1 MTTRSTRKI
10 LTLSLA
16 ALLVATASPALAAPP
31 EGPSPEHQ
39 TQVQPPTVGGI
50 GSLGRGTG
58 AQGKVLPET
67 DRIVVKFKDQV
78 PEVQKE
84 DVLAEVEQT
93 TEIEAPEIVKTTGNA
108 EDVVESDTMLTK
120 TEQEAVVE
128 TIEKDPAVESAE
140 PDLIVV
146 NALAAHAGSTP
157 NDRYWGYQWGPRNI
171 GVPGAWWQGTGD
183 GVVIGIAD
191 TGQISH
197 PDLNQRTVRG
207 YDFLSD
213 LYHSR
218 DGNGRDSNPQDMG
231 DWSPGRPN
239 WWHGAHV
246 AGIAAAHT
254 NNRTGIAGVA
264 PDAKIQHARVLGADG
279 RGYVSDIADGVMWSA
294 GIAVPGVPRNATP
307 AKVVNLSEAW
317 DDTRCTPIMQNSVNR
332 LHQIG
337 VPLVVAAGNAGK
349 SANLA
354 SPANCRGAIVV
365 GATSYQNRITGYSNW
380 GPMVDVVAPGGD
392 TRSPIWST
400 VNTGKF
406 SLGSPTYG
414 DLSGTSMAAPHVSGV
429 IALMKERNPNLGVEA
444 IRSTL
449 RNTGTNVSGYRKV
462 NAAQAARAVAPTV
475 RGAIGQYYH
484 SRGGAAVFGAP
495 TTGER
500 TVGSGAVAQ
509 KFVKNGKTT
518 QIYWSSRTGA
528 HPVKTWGGI
537 AARFNSLGGPGGIGL
552 PITDERSTSTG
563 GTYQVFRNPR
573 TGGTTKILWSPRS
586 GSHPIEEWTAIGK
599 AWKRNGQETGAGYPT
614 TGEVRTSTGAYQRFL
629 NIKTGVRT
637 QYTWTSR
644 GGVKITRLG

>member
-1 MTTRSTRKI
+1 MKKSSTRSF
-10 LTLSLA
+10 LTLSLS
-16 ALLVATASPALAAPP
+16 ALLIATAAPAVAAPP

-39 TQVQPPTVGGI
+39 AQVQPPTVGGI

-58 AQGKVLPET
+58 AQGTVLPET
-67 DRIVVKFKDQV
+67 DRIVVKFKDEV
-78 PEVQKE
+78 PDVQKE
-84 DVLAEVEQT
+84 DVLTEVETT
-93 TEIEAPEIVKTTGNA
+93 TEIEDPEIVKTTGNA
-108 EDVVESDTMLTK
+108 EDVVESDTMLNK
-120 TEQEAVVE
+120 AEQEAVVE
-128 TIEKDPAVESAE
+128 TIEEDPAVESAE
-140 PDLIVV
+140 PDQIVV
-146 NALAAHAGSTP
+146 NALAAHAGTKP

-191 TGQISH
+191 TGQINH

-231 DWSPGRPN
+231 DWSPGRAN

-264 PDAKIQHARVLGADG
+264 PDARIQHARVLGADG

-294 GIAVPGVPRNATP
+294 GIAIPGVPRNTTP

-317 DDTRCTPIMQNSVNR
+317 DAATCAPVMQNAVNR
-332 LHQIG
+332 MHQIG
-337 VPLVVAAGNAGK
+337 VPLVVAAGNASK

-354 SPANCRGAIVV
+354 SPANCGGAIVV
-365 GATSYQNRITGYSNW
+365 GATSSHNRITGYSNW

-392 TRSPIWST
+392 TNAQIWST

-429 IALMKERNPNLGVEA
+429 IALMKERNPNLGVES
-444 IRSTL
+444 IRNTL
-449 RNTGTNVSGYRKV
+449 RNTGVNVSGYRKV
-462 NAAQAARAVAPTV
+462 DANRAARAVAPTA
-475 RGAIGQYYH
+475 RGAIATYYN
-484 SRGGAAVFGAP
+484 SRGGAAVYGPP
-495 TTGER
+495 TTGEQS
-500 TVGSGAVAQ
+500 TGVGGVVQ
-509 KFVKNGKTT
+509 TFVKNGRATK
-518 QIYWSSRTGA
+518 IYWSSRTGA
-528 HPVKTWGGI
+528 REVKTWTGI
-537 AARFNSLGGPGGIGL
+537 GARHVSLGGARGVGI
-552 PITDERSTSTG
+552 PFNNEQPTSTG
-563 GTYQVFRNPR
+563 GAYQTFVNPQ
-573 TGGTTKILWSPRS
+573 TNKTTKILWSSRSRANPIVERS
-586 GSHPIEEWTAIGK
+586 GIGQTW
-599 AWKRNGQETGAGYPT
+599 ARNGYEAKAGYPT
-614 TGEVRTSTGAYQRFL
+614 TGEVKTSTGTYQRFL

-637 QYTWTSR
+637 QYTWTPR
-644 GGVKITRLG
+644 GGVKVTRL